1 LAFFINKHN
10 LTNRKIALLGISQ
23 ATCTL
28 LYVLF
33 VATTLIFLI
42 PTFEELFPEDG
53 KSLVTLVLAS
63 GFIMFFIASASITGI
78 LVFGYPVI
86 LALHQQLKEAILL
99 VSVTIFTIILFILI
113 LTIVLGILA
122 IIV

>member
-1 LAFFINKHN
+1 
-10 LTNRKIALLGISQ
+10 
-23 ATCTL
+23 
-28 LYVLF
+28 
-33 VATTLIFLI
+33 
-42 PTFEELFPEDG
+42 
-53 KSLVTLVLAS
+53 
-63 GFIMFFIASASITGI
+63 MFFIASASITGI

-86 LALHQQLKEAILL
+86 LALRQQLKEAILL